1 MTARVLVVDDIAAN
15 VKLLEARLNAEYFE
29 VLTAADGEDA
39 LAICEKGNCDIVLL
53 DVMMPGMDGFEV
65 CRRLKSA
72 PATAHLPVVMVTAL
86 DQPADRVRGLEAG
99 ADDFLTKPID
109 EVALIARVRSL
120 ARLKVVIDELRS
132 RASTTVVLG
141 TIESSAAFYLEE
153 GRKGSLLIVD
163 DRKSSVERLNH
174 ALSPLHS
181 VQFETE
187 PQEALFKAAEG
198 NFDLIIVSLGLANAD
213 ALRLCSQLRAL
224 ERTRS
229 IPILLIS
236 DLEDRPRVLRGLDLG
251 VNDYL
256 TRPID
261 RNELLAR
268 VRTQLRQ
275 KRYADNLREKVQ
287 QSIELALVDPLT
299 GLNNR
304 RFLENHLSTMLAN
317 AKIRRS
323 PLSLMILDIDFF
335 KRVND
340 THGHDCGDEVLK
352 GFADRMRAIVR
363 GGDLLCRLGGE
374 EFVIVMPN
382 VAAPLARRIA
392 ERARL
397 AVEQEPFIIDSA
409 GKSIP
414 VTVSIGLAE
423 CEPASDAVS
432 LYKRADKALYRAK
445 SEGRNRVCV
454 DAGLAGEFPSAQ
466 AS

>member
-1 MTARVLVVDDIAAN
+1 
-15 VKLLEARLNAEYFE
+15 
-29 VLTAADGEDA
+29 
-39 LAICEKGNCDIVLL
+39 
-53 DVMMPGMDGFEV
+53 
-65 CRRLKSA
+65 
-72 PATAHLPVVMVTAL
+72 
-86 DQPADRVRGLEAG
+86 
-99 ADDFLTKPID
+99 
-109 EVALIARVRSL
+109 
-120 ARLKVVIDELRS
+120 
-132 RASTTVVLG
+132 
-141 TIESSAAFYLEE
+141 
-153 GRKGSLLIVD
+153 
-163 DRKSSVERLNH
+163 
-174 ALSPLHS
+174 
-181 VQFETE
+181 
-187 PQEALFKAAEG
+187 
-198 NFDLIIVSLGLANAD
+198 
-213 ALRLCSQLRAL
+213 
-224 ERTRS
+224 
-229 IPILLIS
+229 
-236 DLEDRPRVLRGLDLG
+236 
-251 VNDYL
+251 
-256 TRPID
+256 
-261 RNELLAR
+261 
-268 VRTQLRQ
+268 
-275 KRYADNLREKVQ
+275 
-287 QSIELALVDPLT
+287 
-299 GLNNR
+299 
-304 RFLENHLSTMLAN
+304 MLAN
-317 AKIRRS
+317 ANIRRS

-340 THGHDCGDEVLK
+340 TYGHDCGDEVLK